1 MGNFLQLHLLTS
13 YPPAN
18 LNRDDLGRPKTA
30 VMGGVQ
36 RLRVSSQS
44 LKRAWR
50 TSELFEEALKGHV
63 GIRTKE
69 MGIKVFKKLQEKGV
83 SDKKAREW
91 AQKIAEQFGKLKEA
105 NKEKENQDLEIEQ
118 LAHFSPEEDQA
129 IEQLA
134 NKLAKEERSP
144 KEEELKLLREKH
156 KAADIALFGRMLAS
170 SPVFNTEAAAQ
181 VAHAVTVHKTAVE
194 DDYFTAVDDLNA
206 GIEDAGAAHIGETAF
221 AAGLFYLYV
230 CVDCDLLV
238 GNLSGDKDLAKKTLK
253 ALTEAAA
260 TVAPT
265 GKQNSFASRAYA
277 GYVLAEKG
285 KRQPR
290 SLAAAFLK
298 PVSGTDYADEA
309 IKKLNEIKDKMD
321 KVYGPIAE
329 KSYEIDAVNGKGTLK
344 DLLEF
349 VADI

>member
-69 MGIKVFKKLQEKGV
+69 MGVKVFKKLLEKGV

-134 NKLAKEERSP
+134 NKLAKDERAP
-144 KEEELKLLREKH
+144 KDEELKLLREKH

-170 SPVFNTEAAAQ
+170 SPIFNTEAAAQ

-194 DDYFTAVDDLNA
+194 DDYFTAV
-206 GIEDAGAAHIGETAF
+206 
-221 AAGLFYLYV
+221 
-230 CVDCDLLV
+230 
-238 GNLSGDKDLAKKTLK
+238 
-253 ALTEAAA
+253 
-260 TVAPT
+260 VAPR
-265 GKQNSFASRAYA
+265 KARSRS
-277 GYVLAEKG
+277 
-285 KRQPR
+285 QQ
-290 SLAAAFLK
+290 
-298 PVSGTDYADEA
+298 
-309 IKKLNEIKDKMD
+309 
-321 KVYGPIAE
+321 
-329 KSYEIDAVNGKGTLK
+329 
-344 DLLEF
+344 
-349 VADI
+349 VARP